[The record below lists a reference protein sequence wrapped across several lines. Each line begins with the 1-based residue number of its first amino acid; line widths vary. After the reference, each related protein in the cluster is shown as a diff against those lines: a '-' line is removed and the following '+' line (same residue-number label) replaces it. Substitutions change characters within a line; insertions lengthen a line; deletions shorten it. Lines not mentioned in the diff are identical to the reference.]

1 MRKKVA
7 SVLVVAIATGY
18 ASRTVA
24 QEEEAKDERPA
35 KPSRYIAGAA
45 LAAAGLAAVAAFA
58 SRHGSGGSG
67 SAAGAPSGAGSAS
80 GSSSRTLS
88 YTSPADFQTP
98 EYNAQQ
104 GLAWVKAA
112 SMYYNG
118 HYAWYTGNARDPA
131 AGTGVGIKI
140 AVADTGIN
148 AREGST
154 GSSITVDVASS
165 YDYIANRPGAGAD
178 DYGHGTHV
186 AGLIAA
192 PKNGAGMHGLAY
204 NATLVNFKVGDSTG
218 AITASDAQLAD
229 MMSRAANAGAMII
242 NNSWSAASAIT
253 TFTTQDLQSSLP
265 RWIDASRAYVAKGG
279 VVVFAAGN
287 QASAQPGMQSGL
299 PYRVS
304 GIEPGWLA
312 VVAIADT
319 GRVASYSNRC
329 GGERDRAPGR
339 GGAGAS
345 PAALGARRRQLPAR
359 AFLGAG
365 GYVLPRGD
373 TAPRRAAMGV
383 TAIGPAC
390 RHSAADRSGAAL
402 ESRERLER

>member
-18 ASRTVA
+18 ASNTVA

-45 LAAAGLAAVAAFA
+45 LAAAG
-58 SRHGSGGSG
+58 
-67 SAAGAPSGAGSAS
+67 
-80 GSSSRTLS
+80 
-88 YTSPADFQTP
+88 
-98 EYNAQQ
+98 
-104 GLAWVKAA
+104 
-112 SMYYNG
+112 
-118 HYAWYTGNARDPA
+118 
-131 AGTGVGIKI
+131 
-140 AVADTGIN
+140 
-148 AREGST
+148 
-154 GSSITVDVASS
+154 
-165 YDYIANRPGAGAD
+165 AD
-178 DYGHGTHV
+178 DHGHGKHV

-265 RWIDASRAYVAKGG
+265 RWIDASRAYGARGG

-299 PYRVS
+299 PYRLS

-312 VVAIADT
+312 VVAIDDT
-319 GRVASYSNRC
+319 GRLASYSNRC
-329 GGERDRAPGR
+329 GVAAAWCLAAPG
-339 GGAGAS
+339 GSSQTG
-345 PAALGARRRQLPAR
+345 LL
-359 AFLGAG
+359 
-365 GYVLPRGD
+365 
-373 TAPRRAAMGV
+373 
-383 TAIGPAC
+383 
-390 RHSAADRSGAAL
+390 
-402 ESRERLER
+402 